1 VLGAAVGLRDGEIV
15 LEGTVRAVE
24 RVLEL
29 IPLEDVVVAPRRVCS
44 AVMRIDGAANGPHRT
59 GLALDPD
66 DDAFLVAGV
75 VDSMELPLREPAAV
89 GRDLHKADY
98 TIGRVPLKV
107 ASFLRNPFSFLFARS
122 SKEEA
127 VVAYVL
133 REHGAGRRV
142 DEILEDPY
150 VKNRLSPEQQK
161 RMLSRADLIK
171 ALSDQDR

>member
-1 VLGAAVGLRDGEIV
+1 MLGAAVRLRDGEVV
-15 LEGTVRAVE
+15 LERAVRTFE

-29 IPLEDVVVAPRRVCS
+29 VPLEDVVVATRRVRS
-44 AVMRIDGAANGPHRT
+44 AVMRIDGAANGPNRAS
-59 GLALDPD
+59 LALDPD
-66 DDAFLVAGV
+66 DDAFLVTDV
-75 VDSMELPLREPAAV
+75 VDPMELPLREPAAV
-89 GRDLHKADY
+89 GLHEADY
-98 TIGRVPLKV
+98 TIDRVLKV

-122 SKEEA
+122 RTEEA

>member
-1 VLGAAVGLRDGEIV
+1 MLGASVGLRDGEIV
-15 LEGTVRAVE
+15 LEGTVRAFE

-29 IPLEDVVVAPRRVCS
+29 IPLEDVVVAPGRVCS
-44 AVMRIDGAANGPHRT
+44 AVMRIDGAADGPHRT
-59 GLALDPD
+59 RLALDPD
-66 DDAFLVAGV
+66 DDAFLVAAV
-75 VDSMELPLREPAAV
+75 IDSMELPLREPAAV
-89 GRDLHKADY
+89 GLHKADY

-142 DEILEDPY
+142 DEILEDPS
-150 VKNRLSPEQQK
+150 VTNRLSPEQQT

>member
-1 VLGAAVGLRDGEIV
+1 VLGATVRLRDGEVV
-15 LEGTVRAVE
+15 LERAVRTVE
-24 RVLEL
+24 GVLEL
-29 IPLEDVVVAPRRVCS
+29 VPLEDVVVAPRRVRS
-44 AVMRIDGAANGPHRT
+44 PVMRIDGAADGPDRT
-59 GLALDPD
+59 SLALDPD
-66 DDAFLVAGV
+66 DDAFLVTDV
-75 VDSMELPLREPAAV
+75 VDPMELPLREPAAV
-89 GRDLHKADY
+89 GLHEADY
-98 TIGRVPLKV
+98 TIAPVLKV

-122 SKEEA
+122 STEEA

-171 ALSDQDR
+171 ALSEQDR